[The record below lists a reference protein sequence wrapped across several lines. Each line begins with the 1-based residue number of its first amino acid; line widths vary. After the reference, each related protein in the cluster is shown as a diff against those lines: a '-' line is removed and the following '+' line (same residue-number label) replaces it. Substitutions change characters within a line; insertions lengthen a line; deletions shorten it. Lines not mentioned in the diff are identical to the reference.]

1 MIIYQI
7 TNKITNDFYIGKT
20 TNDIEKRFYHH
31 KYNSQKRNSQTY
43 LHRAIRK
50 YGIEAFSISKLDEAN
65 NLEEL
70 NEKEISWIRKLSPNY
85 NMTKGGEG
93 GDTSKSPNYTK
104 AIQQRDQTGS
114 KNGMYGR
121 KRPDTAKFLLAAK
134 EKMLEA
140 NRCPVSCDGTIYKS
154 VSEAQS
160 AYLGISIRKRLDNE
174 KYPNFFRLRPKTKRK

>member
-7 TNKITNDFYIGKT
+7 TNKLTNDFYIGKT
-20 TNDIEKRFYHH
+20 TNDIETRFYQH

-50 YGIEAFSISKLDEAN
+50 YGIETFSISKLDEAN

-70 NEKEISWIRKLSPNY
+70 NEKEISWIKKLSPNY

-93 GDTSKSPNYTK
+93 GDTSNSPNYRE
-104 AIQQRDQTGS
+104 AIKRVHANKS
-114 KNGMYGR
+114 PKEYASYGMQG
-121 KRPDTAKFLLAAK
+121 KKQSDKFFDSIK
-134 EKMLEA
+134 KS
-140 NRCPVSCDGTIYKS
+140 NSCPISCDGIIYNS
-154 VSEAQS
+154 VGQAQT
-160 AYLGISIRKRLDNE
+160 AYPGINIRRRLDNE